1 MGIELS
7 MDSQDHQ
14 NGDEQ
19 ATSDYALLRLG
30 FAFLV
35 VLVFATLGNP
45 IQHAMTRLSAWVV
58 GLKPP

>member
-1 MGIELS
+1 

-14 NGDEQ
+14 NGAEQ
-19 ATSDYALLRLG
+19 TTSDYALLRLG
-30 FAFLV
+30 FVFLV

-45 IQHAMTRLSAWVV
+45 IHHAIPHVSAWVA